1 MDSDN
6 YNGFEEFFYNMFNF
20 TGVFD
25 EQGYSDIPGG
35 FQDLNPQ
42 LFSVIGQVVGMAI
55 SGNLPFNI
63 QNAVGNWLMLVGQ
76 VIITFNAQQQYF
88 QSGPGRYYD
97 LKYKNVTNPFC
108 QQSNK
113 SSAYSQTGESTSKS
127 TKTAKTSSDMEHL
140 KKEVDRLS
148 LELERLRKEVHGE

>member
-20 TGVFD
+20 TGFFD
-25 EQGYSDIPGG
+25 EQGCSDIPGG